1 MAIDTKEQV
10 LITGSKSGDV
20 IIWKNSDFECSVDT
34 QNSASTTLENTSK
47 DGSGNAS
54 ITAKWFIFRQV
65 YDHDR
70 QVSSIFINNEM
81 CLFVTGSFDGT
92 VNLYNLHSAKLIRTF
107 CHPTLAP
114 IYSVVLAQNPLA
126 VCAFFSREDH
136 LWNSFSING
145 KLLSDLS
152 KLTNGQARTTNQ
164 RVLTEDCSHVISP
177 QVIKDSYHMDKLV
190 YGTEKGY
197 IVLRMLPSMLRFRR
211 L

>member
-1 MAIDTKEQV
+1 MAIDSREQV
-10 LITGSKSGDV
+10 LITGSKSGEV
-20 IIWKNSDFECSVDT
+20 IIWKNSDFECSVDS
-34 QNSASTTLENTSK
+34 QASASQEISAKNEG
-47 DGSGNAS
+47 GSSSVA
-54 ITAKWFIFRQV
+54 ARWFIFRQV
-65 YDHDR
+65 NDHDR

-92 VNLYNLHSAKLIRTF
+92 VNLYNLHTGKLLRTF

-152 KLTNGQARTTNQ
+152 KLTNR
-164 RVLTEDCSHVISP
+164 
-177 QVIKDSYHMDKLV
+177 
-190 YGTEKGY
+190 
-197 IVLRMLPSMLRFRR
+197 
-211 L
+211 

>member
-1 MAIDTKEQV
+1 
-10 LITGSKSGDV
+10 
-20 IIWKNSDFECSVDT
+20 
-34 QNSASTTLENTSK
+34 
-47 DGSGNAS
+47 
-54 ITAKWFIFRQV
+54 
-65 YDHDR
+65 
-70 QVSSIFINNEM
+70 M
-81 CLFVTGSFDGT
+81 CLFVTASFDGT
-92 VNLYNLHSAKLIRTF
+92 VCLYNLHSVKILRTF

-126 VCAFFSREDH
+126 ICAFFSREDH

-145 KLLSDLS
+145 ILLTDLGS
-152 KLTNGQARTTNQ
+152 VMNKQQRATNQ

-177 QVIKDSYHMDKLV
+177 KVIKDSYHMDKLV